1 MPSLPKNYPF
11 YNWVPK
17 PLGILILILLFVPI
31 LTASGVYTA
40 NSGEMLSGWAS
51 SRNIFSSSVFLLL
64 WVWPLFLRSFT
75 AWFVCAG
82 RR

>member
-31 LTASGVYTA
+31 LTAMPRILGT
-40 NSGEMLSGWAS
+40 
-51 SRNIFSSSVFLLL
+51 FLY
-64 WVWPLFLRSFT
+64 P
-75 AWFVCAG
+75 
-82 RR
+82 